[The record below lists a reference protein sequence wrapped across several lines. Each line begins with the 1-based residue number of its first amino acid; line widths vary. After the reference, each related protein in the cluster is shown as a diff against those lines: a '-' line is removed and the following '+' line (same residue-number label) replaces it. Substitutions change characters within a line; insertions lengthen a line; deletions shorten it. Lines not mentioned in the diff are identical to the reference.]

1 MNFNQGFLHDV
12 KRHDTKED
20 CMDNNKCKS
29 PYGEYETPSGSLTN
43 TVMSNDV
50 AVDISRSVH
59 PA

>member
-1 MNFNQGFLHDV
+1 
-12 KRHDTKED
+12 
-20 CMDNNKCKS
+20 MDNNKCKS
-29 PYGEYETPSGSLTN
+29 PYGKYETPSGSLTN